1 LSNGLEFCKI
11 SLSTKGRFEQSE
23 ILFKRN
29 LGTDKKLGGTEDLK
43 KQIAHKKQNPE
54 VCLRRDDRVLQN
66 KFTQL
71 ILICN
76 NTQKK
81 KKKKEKK

>member
-1 LSNGLEFCKI
+1 MDLNFVKMACHQKLGSRKVK
-11 SLSTKGRFEQSE
+11 SYS
-23 ILFKRN
+23 KRN
-29 LGTDKKLGGTEDLK
+29 LGTDKKTWRGGGLK

-81 KKKKEKK
+81 KRQTII

>member
-1 LSNGLEFCKI
+1 MDLNFVKLAYQQKVGSSKVK
-11 SLSTKGRFEQSE
+11 SYSKE
-23 ILFKRN
+23 IW
-29 LGTDKKLGGTEDLK
+29 GPTKKLGGTEDLK

-81 KKKKEKK
+81 KKKRQTII